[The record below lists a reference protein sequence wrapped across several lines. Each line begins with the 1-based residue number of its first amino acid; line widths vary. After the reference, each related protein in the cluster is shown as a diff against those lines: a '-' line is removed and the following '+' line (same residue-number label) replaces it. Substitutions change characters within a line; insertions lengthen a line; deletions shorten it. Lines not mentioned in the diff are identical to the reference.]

1 MTGSISNDYGAV
13 TDGVTRAAGGLP
25 PSAGGPQAPGADPR
39 LTAAVDD
46 TATQNKRGRDDVQGR
61 GEKTSRY
68 TRDLEGIQERGSR
81 GMRGAGD
88 GPGSGS
94 GSGSRGGVGGGSGQ
108 MPQMPQVPQ
117 QAAAPQP
124 QMSAPQPQMAAPQ
137 MSTPQMPAP
146 SGVSNIDPKV
156 LAALVAAVQQQQAAS
171 GETPGLGRDPNRVTE
186 GATTPQARDPLD
198 VSQVSLDKH
207 PGGTLSQDEVADVID
222 QALTINGIPNDP
234 ALRDQWQELY
244 QHMAKHESGNNPNSV
259 NNWDSNATGAM
270 MEDGGR
276 ANSSRGIWQCIP
288 STFAAYHM
296 GGTSTSIYDPLA
308 SAAASINYVME
319 TYNVSAD
326 GAGLAGFMSRQGVG
340 GGGYQGY

>member
-1 MTGSISNDYGAV
+1 MTGEISNEYGTV
-13 TDGVTRAAGGLP
+13 TDGVTRANGSLP
-25 PSAGGPQAPGADPR
+25 PANPGAAPAPGVDPR
-39 LTAAVDD
+39 LSGAVDD
-46 TATQNKRGRDDVQGR
+46 TAQQNKRGRDDVEKR

-68 TRDLEGIQERGSR
+68 TRGVDEIQEKGSR
-81 GMRGAGD
+81 GVRGAGGD
-88 GPGSGS
+88 GAGT
-94 GSGSRGGVGGGSGQ
+94 GSGSRGGAGSGFGQ
-108 MPQMPQVPQ
+108 MPQMPQVPP
-117 QAAAPQP
+117 QATPQP
-124 QMSAPQPQMAAPQ
+124 QMSAPQPQM
-137 MSTPQMPAP
+137 SAP

-171 GETPGLGRDPNRVTE
+171 GEAPGLGRDPNRVTE

-198 VSQVSLDKH
+198 VSEVSLDKH
-207 PGGTLSQDEVADVID
+207 PGGTLSQGEVADVID

-244 QHMAKHESGNNPNSV
+244 QHMAQHESSNNPNAV
-259 NNWDSNATGAM
+259 NNEDINATGAM

-308 SAAASINYVME
+308 SAAASVNYVMK

-326 GAGLAGFMSRQGVG
+326 GSGLYGFMARQGVG
-340 GGGYQGY
+340 SGGYRGY

>member
-1 MTGSISNDYGAV
+1 MTGSISSDYGAV

-25 PSAGGPQAPGADPR
+25 PSAGGAPAPGADPR

-46 TATQNKRGRDDVQGR
+46 TASQNKRGRDDVEGR
-61 GEKTSRY
+61 GEKTGRY
-68 TRDLEGIQERGSR
+68 TRDLEGIQERGGR

-94 GSGSRGGVGGGSGQ
+94 GAAARGGAGGGSSQ

-117 QAAAPQP
+117 QTAAAPQP
-124 QMSAPQPQMAAPQ
+124 QMSAPSPQ
-137 MSTPQMPAP
+137 MSAPQMPAP

-156 LAALVAAVQQQQAAS
+156 LAALVTAVQQQQAAS

-186 GATTPQARDPLD
+186 GATTPQDRDPLD

-234 ALRDQWQELY
+234 ALRDQWQQLY
-244 QHMAKHESGNNPNSV
+244 QHMAQNESGNNPNAV

-319 TYNVSAD
+319 TYNVSPTGD
-326 GAGLAGFMSRQGVG
+326 GLTRFMSRQGVG